1 MITQVSDWSECCM
14 HAPSHAGAD
23 AVNTPCALNRFDAE
37 GLDANRGVCTPSDGG
52 GTTCLPCGGRG
63 RFGPGPLQCCPFD
76 KTGCGTFLLGFCSDD
91 RECVTCGTAG
101 DDYSSDAPCC
111 PRAQL
116 LSAVFEGKT
125 VGGNVDTI
133 KMHDCALLAAQH
145 CNVARQQCEP
155 VADMAVLSH
164 NRMLHS
170 AQKQKLLAA
179 ASHHLMECRGGCAK

>member
-1 MITQVSDWSECCM
+1 MLLFRTGNGQGNETQCWPLARILHRSGVRAAVAAHCTQTRRTHSGCATPCDMITQVSNWSECCM

-111 PRAQL
+111 SRAQL
-116 LSAVFEGKT
+116 LSAMF
-125 VGGNVDTI
+125 
-133 KMHDCALLAAQH
+133 
-145 CNVARQQCEP
+145 
-155 VADMAVLSH
+155 
-164 NRMLHS
+164 
-170 AQKQKLLAA
+170 
-179 ASHHLMECRGGCAK
+179 